1 MDLASVTES
10 RLLLARALEIHTA
23 TVYMNV
29 RGRQP
34 TALEG
39 RRVWS
44 ATMLIM
50 VLELGALQP
59 WLRDED
65 LKNILKQW
73 GGLLWGPLGPEQALG
88 GAAKTIADMQKL
100 GWQVER
106 PWSCSMRSRRRRP
119 S

>member
-1 MDLASVTES
+1 MDHALVTES
-10 RLLLARALEIHTA
+10 RWWLARAVEIHTA

-29 RGRQP
+29 GGRPP

-39 RRVWS
+39 RRVWI
-44 ATMLIM
+44 ATLLIM

-59 WLRDED
+59 WLTNED

-73 GGLLWGPLGPEQALG
+73 AGFLWGPMGPERALA
-88 GAAKTIADMQKL
+88 GAGKTIAYMQKL
-100 GWQVER
+100 GWRVTR
-106 PWSCSMRSRRRRP
+106 PWSGPTRSRHRRP